1 MTDQTSGPRVTG
13 WQRQLVL
20 FLDRQIYRLSRRWL
34 AVFNFFM
41 GVYVLLPVLAPILM
55 TAGAPWVGQLLYY
68 VYRPLCHQLPER
80 SFFLFGTHATY
91 SLDELWALDAVSPMD
106 DLAARQRFV
115 GTPEIG
121 YKLGFCQRDIALYG
135 GLFVAGL
142 AYGLVRKRIRP
153 LSFLAYLLCLV
164 PMAIDGG
171 LQLFT
176 SYESTPFVRVLT
188 GGLVGV
194 FSIWL
199 LYPHLDNAFAEIRL
213 QANRRVHME

>member
-1 MTDQTSGPRVTG
+1 MTDQTGGSKITG

-34 AVFNFFM
+34 AVFNSFM
-41 GVYVLLPVLAPILM
+41 GAYVLLPFLAPILM
-55 TAGAPWVGQLLYY
+55 TSGAQWAGQLLYY

-80 SFFLFGTHATY
+80 SFFLFGPNPTY
-91 SLDELWALDAVSPMD
+91 SLDELWALGLVSSTD

-115 GTPEIG
+115 GAPEIG

-135 GLFVAGL
+135 GLFLAGL
-142 AYGLVRKRIRP
+142 VFGLVRRRVRP
-153 LSFLAYLLCLV
+153 LSFLVYLLCLV

-176 SYESTPFVRVLT
+176 VYESTPFMRVLT

-194 FSIWL
+194 FSVWL
-199 LYPHLDNAFAEIRL
+199 LYPNLEAAFAEIRL

>member
-1 MTDQTSGPRVTG
+1 M
-13 WQRQLVL
+13 
-20 FLDRQIYRLSRRWL
+20 SRHWL
-34 AVFNFFM
+34 AVFNLFM
-41 GVYVLLPVLAPILM
+41 GIYVLLPFLAPILM
-55 TAGAPWVGQLLYY
+55 VTRVPWAGQLLYY

-80 SFFLFGTHATY
+80 SFFLFGPNATY
-91 SLDELWALDAVSPMD
+91 TLDELWTLGLISPTD

-115 GTPEIG
+115 GSPQIG

-135 GLFVAGL
+135 GLFLAGL
-142 AYGLVRKRIRP
+142 VFGLVRRRVRP

-176 SYESTPFVRVLT
+176 AYESTPFLRVLT

-194 FSIWL
+194 FSVWL
-199 LYPHLDNAFAEIRL
+199 LYPNLETAFAEIRL
-213 QANRRVHME
+213 QANQRVHME